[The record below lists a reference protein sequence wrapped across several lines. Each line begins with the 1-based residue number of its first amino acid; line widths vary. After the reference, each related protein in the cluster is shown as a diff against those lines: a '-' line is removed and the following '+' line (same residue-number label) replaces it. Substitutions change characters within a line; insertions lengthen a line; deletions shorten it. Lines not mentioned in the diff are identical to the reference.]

1 MSFGEKRD
9 DGKTKVPT
17 RSTRNASRLGRKK
30 KGTTTTTTRFC
41 PVQRRFIPS
50 RKGRV
55 PNATFPLSNGKKEV
69 FTNDIRKRIKRV
81 DDQSSKRRTSFFP
94 ISSALPF
101 SLSLFSLAR
110 RKAQQPTRALP
121 SYVLYG
127 SCGCRAAQ
135 FISSRVTEKK
145 RKRTTK
151 NAFRNPSR
159 RVARAPRNVQPRALS
174 RCQKASRV
182 PTSTA
187 ARVSRVAKKVV
198 VRVSSFL
205 SSKSVSSFLMTAHKG
220 PPPSRSVKKCRLF
233 FCFFVF
239 FLDEKERF
247 FFSFFFS
254 WCGCFGLE
262 KRSVCKTPL
271 LRPRGLS
278 RSSIEQPPF
287 LFSNTTPSSNT
298 PSRRTPARGGRGSR
312 CFGVVHESSERA
324 RGERALTSPVEG
336 GDL

>member
-30 KGTTTTTTRFC
+30 KGTTTTSTRFC

-135 FISSRVTEKK
+135 FISSCVTEKK

-174 RCQKASRV
+174 RRQKASRV

-205 SSKSVSSFLMTAHKG
+205 SSKSVSSFLMTTHKG
-220 PPPSRSVKKCRLF
+220 PP
-233 FCFFVF
+233 
-239 FLDEKERF
+239 
-247 FFSFFFS
+247 
-254 WCGCFGLE
+254 
-262 KRSVCKTPL
+262 
-271 LRPRGLS
+271 LR
-278 RSSIEQPPF
+278 E
-287 LFSNTTPSSNT
+287 
-298 PSRRTPARGGRGSR
+298 
-312 CFGVVHESSERA
+312 V
-324 RGERALTSPVEG
+324 
-336 GDL
+336 

>member
-110 RKAQQPTRALP
+110 RKAQQPTRALA
-121 SYVLYG
+121 SYVL
-127 SCGCRAAQ
+127 
-135 FISSRVTEKK
+135 
-145 RKRTTK
+145 
-151 NAFRNPSR
+151 
-159 RVARAPRNVQPRALS
+159 
-174 RCQKASRV
+174 
-182 PTSTA
+182 
-187 ARVSRVAKKVV
+187 
-198 VRVSSFL
+198 
-205 SSKSVSSFLMTAHKG
+205 
-220 PPPSRSVKKCRLF
+220 
-233 FCFFVF
+233 
-239 FLDEKERF
+239 
-247 FFSFFFS
+247 
-254 WCGCFGLE
+254 FG
-262 KRSVCKTPL
+262 
-271 LRPRGLS
+271 
-278 RSSIEQPPF
+278 
-287 LFSNTTPSSNT
+287 
-298 PSRRTPARGGRGSR
+298 
-312 CFGVVHESSERA
+312 SERGITNVFQSLMPC
-324 RGERALTSPVEG
+324 RPIYLVV
-336 GDL
+336 

>member
-30 KGTTTTTTRFC
+30 KGTTTTSTRFC

-55 PNATFPLSNGKKEV
+55 PNATFPLYNGKKEV

-101 SLSLFSLAR
+101 SLSLSFLSRVAKR
-110 RKAQQPTRALP
+110 SNQRALWRLM
-121 SYVLYG
+121 YYL
-127 SCGCRAAQ
+127 AASVELQ
-135 FISSRVTEKK
+135 MYSRVDAVPPNLSRRVTEKK
-145 RKRTTK
+145 RKHKTK

-205 SSKSVSSFLMTAHKG
+205 SSKSVSSFLMTQQTKR
-220 PPPSRSVKKCRLF
+220 PPPFNEV
-233 FCFFVF
+233 
-239 FLDEKERF
+239 
-247 FFSFFFS
+247 
-254 WCGCFGLE
+254 
-262 KRSVCKTPL
+262 
-271 LRPRGLS
+271 
-278 RSSIEQPPF
+278 
-287 LFSNTTPSSNT
+287 
-298 PSRRTPARGGRGSR
+298 
-312 CFGVVHESSERA
+312 
-324 RGERALTSPVEG
+324 
-336 GDL
+336 